1 MSDTRIVIWFAWFLA
16 SSWLRKLAVLLP
28 VRTIKVSNS

>member
-16 SSWLRKLAVLLP
+16 ASWVRRMAMLLP
-28 VRTIKVSNS
+28 VRITKGFSA